1 MGRDHTY
8 GGRIDHLR
16 CNKAAVEGRSTLH
29 VVPECLPARTEVLVS
44 LLLPGPEWSLL
55 LALLSVQPKMVE
67 LSPRWTAVRPLPR
80 PRHVMQQA
88 CSVPSVLCC
97 SLATSQILEQLT
109 GTSLPSMLTLCS
121 LPLMWCNRC
130 GRNEAAIANTQ
141 SEMQAA
147 DMAGD
152 VAAAGSAR
160 LAMQDLAHHQDT
172 TSPAAAV
179 HPHHL
184 FEQLKGSY
192 DCPDMASS
200 DVSL

>member
-1 MGRDHTY
+1 MVTASGIAFSPAKNGKIVTPVDRSKTSSRAQTCH
-8 GGRIDHLR
+8 
-16 CNKAAVEGRSTLH
+16 AAGLF
-29 VVPECLPARTEVLVS
+29 
-44 LLLPGPEWSLL
+44 GPY
-55 LALLSVQPKMVE
+55 
-67 LSPRWTAVRPLPR
+67 
-80 PRHVMQQA
+80 
-88 CSVPSVLCC
+88 VLCC

-160 LAMQDLAHHQDT
+160 LAM
-172 TSPAAAV
+172 
-179 HPHHL
+179 
-184 FEQLKGSY
+184 
-192 DCPDMASS
+192 
-200 DVSL
+200 